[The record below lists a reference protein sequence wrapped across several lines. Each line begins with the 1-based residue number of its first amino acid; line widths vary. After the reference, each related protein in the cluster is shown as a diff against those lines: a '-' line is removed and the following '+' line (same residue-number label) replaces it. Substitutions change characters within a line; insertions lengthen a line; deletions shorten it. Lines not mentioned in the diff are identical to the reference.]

1 MIFFENYWRFKSK
14 LFFKKKIKLT
24 KKINFGNNNT
34 NSFFLDKLK
43 KSKFYFEYGSG
54 SSTLIANDLNK
65 KFISIELD
73 KKYYLELKKKIKND
87 QVKFFNIGPVGEFS
101 YPIFKLKKKIVN
113 YINSIDTY
121 LSDED
126 YPDLI
131 LIDGRFRI
139 ACCLN
144 ILKHIQKKSLKVLI
158 LLDDYEKRESYKILN
173 KFFKIKSIG
182 RMAILKALK
191 KRVSDKT
198 FNEYLYDPR

>member
-1 MIFFENYWRFKSK
+1 MIFYENYWRFKSK

-24 KKINFGNNNT
+24 KKINFGNNTT

-54 SSTLIANDLNK
+54 SSTLVASNLNK

-121 LSDED
+121 LSNED

-182 RMAILKALK
+182 RMAVLKALK

>member
-1 MIFFENYWRFKSK
+1 MIFYENYWRFKSK

-24 KKINFGNNNT
+24 KKINFGKSNT
-34 NSFFLDKLK
+34 NSFFYDQLK

-54 SSTLIANDLNK
+54 SSTLVASDLNK

-87 QVKFFNIGPVGEFS
+87 QIKYFNIGPVGEFS
-101 YPIFKLKKKIVN
+101 YPIFKLKKRILN

-121 LSDED
+121 LSNED

-144 ILKHIQKKSLKVLI
+144 ILRHIQKKSLKVLI

-182 RMAILKALK
+182 RMAILKASK
-191 KRVSDKT
+191 KRVSKKT

>member
-1 MIFFENYWRFKSK
+1 MIFYENYWRFKSK

-24 KKINFGNNNT
+24 KKINFGNNTT
-34 NSFFLDKLK
+34 NRFFLDKLK

-54 SSTLIANDLNK
+54 SSTLVASNLNK

-121 LSDED
+121 LSNED

-182 RMAILKALK
+182 RMAVLKALK

>member
-1 MIFFENYWRFKSK
+1 MIFYENFWRFKSK

-24 KKINFGNNNT
+24 KKINFGNITT